1 MITKIKVNEFN
12 SLKNVEIDFSKITV
26 FSGVNEEGI
35 EDVFKLFD
43 YLHYLFKFGLLE
55 SSRFNN
61 YNKKSIRVNIF
72 SEDFE
77 YEIYVRGRHKE
88 HGYKSQDIEFECLKS
103 KNGENV
109 FTFESDKKAPEK
121 QKSCFLDMK
130 QECEKKRYIQNL
142 SKEGI
147 KRYIPN
153 LSEEGIIGYLDENE
167 KVLSFYKSILN
178 LGKFSGFNI
187 PLVLQ
192 DLLNYVD
199 GECQNKEIYENLIK
213 DLRRFYPNIS
223 KLEIAWDIFM
233 ENELKIDGV
242 SLDNISSGMLNI
254 LNLCLLK
261 YEKEKRTYVLV
272 NPENNLHPKLQ
283 VELAK
288 LLVEIDANFIISSN
302 SPYFIQGLRVAIEDS
317 GRDDS
322 EICFYNVK
330 NNIVENVTN
339 DLNKIFTH
347 LSEPLQNIVWS

>member
-1 MITKIKVNEFN
+1 MITKIKVDEFN
-12 SLKNVEIDFSKITV
+12 SLKNVDIDFSKITV

-43 YLHYLFKFGLLE
+43 YLHYLFEFGLLE

-61 YNKKSIRVNIF
+61 YNKKSIRVNIS

-77 YEIYVRGRHKE
+77 YEIYIRGHKE

-109 FTFESDKKAPEK
+109 FTFESDKKAIEFVGHESRK
-121 QKSCFLDMK
+121 IK
-130 QECEKKRYIQNL
+130 QECEK
-142 SKEGI
+142 

-167 KVLSFYKSILN
+167 KALSFYKSILN
-178 LGKFSGFNI
+178 LGKFCGFNI

-192 DLLNYVD
+192 KLLNYVD
-199 GECQNKEIYENLIK
+199 GEYQHKETYDKLIK
-213 DLRRFYPNIS
+213 DLRRFYPNVS
-223 KLEIAWDIFM
+223 KLEVAWDGWDFFD
-233 ENELKIDGV
+233 EWKLKIDGV
-242 SLDNISSGMLNI
+242 SLNNISSGMLNV

-272 NPENNLHPKLQ
+272 YPENNLHPKLQ

-288 LLVEIDANFIISSN
+288 LLAEIDASFIISSN

-322 EICFYNVK
+322 EICFYNVE
-330 NNIVENVTN
+330 NNIVENNLGKT
-339 DLNKIFTH
+339 LRG
-347 LSEPLQNIVWS
+347 LSKPLQNIVWS